1 MKCGVQCTFN
11 VQCDVMRKMSSATIQ
26 CNAIYWAAVT
36 AVQLLY
42 DKNKQLILLN
52 FCHFDF
58 PRQISERHVNCHSN
72 AQDISWQSTLVYKTL
87 RNNPSEGPTQYN
99 SSLCSVC
106 NMKQKPPDQMSPHY
120 TELQQWWTMPVCIIL
135 YSSSID
141 PQCTFLHPKKDKI
154 CRFCFSVQKKMLKK
168 CANSHDKILRQNCVN
183 HQNKNN
189 WVSTG
194 IFVENILF
202 LNIFIKKES
211 NDWT

>member
-11 VQCDVMRKMSSATIQ
+11 VQCDVMRKMCSATIQ

-99 SSLCSVC
+99 SSLCSDVFGQC
-106 NMKQKPPDQMSPHY
+106 
-120 TELQQWWTMPVCIIL
+120 LQYEAKHHLIKWTPIIL
-135 YSSSID
+135 SCTSGGRCQCGLYYTA
-141 PQCTFLHPKKDKI
+141 PQLTLSAHSYI
-154 CRFCFSVQKKMLKK
+154 QKRIKSADSAFQSKKK
-168 CANSHDKILRQNCVN
+168 CWKSAQILTTKVLKSSKLQEFDVKGYFC
-183 HQNKNN
+183 
-189 WVSTG
+189 
-194 IFVENILF
+194 
-202 LNIFIKKES
+202 
-211 NDWT
+211 